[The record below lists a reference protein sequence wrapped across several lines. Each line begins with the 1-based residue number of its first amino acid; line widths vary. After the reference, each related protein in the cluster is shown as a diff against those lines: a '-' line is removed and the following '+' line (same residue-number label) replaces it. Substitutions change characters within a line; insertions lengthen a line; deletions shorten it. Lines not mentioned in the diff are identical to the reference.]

1 MNEQK
6 SIIQL
11 LREPRINI
19 FDVDIALLDLSA
31 TFLGAYLIAKK
42 MEWNPWITIAGS
54 IPVGYFA
61 HTIFQVETPLNN
73 KINEMVAG
81 EPQKLKEYNRG
92 SF

>member
-19 FDVDIALLDLSA
+19 FDVDIALFDLSA

-54 IPVGYFA
+54 IPVGYFVHEA
-61 HTIFQVETPLNN
+61 FGVSTALNN
-73 KINEMVAG
+73 KINEFI
-81 EPQKLKEYNRG
+81 KK
-92 SF
+92 